1 MISILMPIYN
11 GIEFIDQSVSS
22 IKNQTYK
29 DWELIIGINGHP
41 LESEVYKK
49 AKEYEN
55 EQIKVIELHPIKGK
69 SAALNAML
77 EHCQY
82 DWIALLDVDD
92 IWLPPKLQAQLPYMS
107 VYDVIGTQCVY
118 FGDRKGSPNIPL
130 GYISKFN
137 FLTNNPIINSSCLV
151 KKGLCYWN
159 TDSNMIGIEDYDM
172 WLRLWRQGKK
182 IYNVPTCLVMH
193 RIHRDS
199 AFNAKGNEQ
208 NLPALRARY
217 K

>member
-11 GIEFIDQSVSS
+11 GIKFIDQSVNS

-29 DWELIIGINGHP
+29 DWELIIGINGHS

-92 IWLPPKLQAQLPYMS
+92 IWLPPKLQAQIPYIF

-118 FGDRKGSPNIPL
+118 FGDRKGSPNIPFGDL
-130 GYISKFN
+130 SKFN
-137 FLTNNPIINSSCLV
+137 FLTKNPIINSSCLV
-151 KKGLCYWN
+151 RKGLCSWDV
-159 TDSNMIGIEDYDM
+159 TTILEDYDL
-172 WLRLWRQGKK
+172 WLRLWRQECKF
-182 IYNVPTCLVMH
+182 YNIPVITVMH
-193 RIHRDS
+193 RIHNDS
-199 AFNAKGNEQ
+199 AFNAKGN
-208 NLPALRARY
+208 NNMVSALREKY
-217 K
+217 ST